1 MDRQQII
8 QEKDR
13 IVSSL
18 FEGAFDSAQALRQK
32 ALIMFMNKDLHHG
45 ELGGEIALVSRKAIE
60 KLSIKEIEQRLVNF
74 YLEAAKLNTESD
86 KKIFSF
92 DRGHARNLGYATDKN
107 PSVKEMTKY
116 VKGKIERW
124 KDSPSSGA
132 VDYDGAARDIL
143 DTLQR
148 EIIRKE
154 IVQGVRHVFPE
165 SVEQRV
171 LMNHGL
177 DIIDL
182 LENIESDS
190 MWKDELDVSVEW
202 NRIPLEPQY
211 FKGKRQYTPPQN
223 LSEWRDMHRWWT
235 KEFNTKAREFVVG
248 DNVYLYGDLLTE
260 NIVAND
266 AYYQYAGFGQRGV
279 VPPPIVQLLDDK
291 LVEVLK
297 DLNKKFTNEI
307 FFDMANKA
315 GIDLNDLNF
324 FEKLGEG
331 SREKLKELARE
342 RMIEFIEANS
352 SASDKLIPVI
362 YPELAIPG
370 MVNESPNTKIYSYL
384 EGPVEERELFKN
396 RIDIK
401 DVLEGEVTLTNPVV
415 DERLRL
421 ERIIKNDIQ
430 TPLLKEGLL
439 KRYLDYDEF
448 IEGLPADRAEQ
459 LLDYTNKDVAFNLDL
474 FKDQFDLQ
482 KPYYPG
488 ELESINSI
496 LFDWEEPSP
505 IEDAV
510 LADIEDWDL
519 DSEGNPIDPR
529 KKPEGM
535 SKFKQE
541 LSAQYNYL
549 LTSDTPTSVETFN
562 IDDYKPFT
570 LEVTDPAGLH
580 AGPTAKLIN
589 DLQGQGLKPIVM
601 ENGVLKEVG
610 MTGILKRGV
619 PLGGTLELFVPKDL
633 ISIDMGDGS
642 SGYKVQLS
650 KPNQTQRVSSETGLS
665 THSDRIR
672 KVAQDYHKIM
682 GYSDPEFK
690 PAMVFN
696 DEVGAIAADI
706 FEQLPMFDDNAI
718 PYYKKFIQETNM
730 QYQTLLDAG
739 MKFEVVDGDPYTP
752 NRAGHQQMIA
762 DMENG
767 VLKVL
772 ATESGFGDEATSKLN
787 PMLAESMFT
796 DVNGRV
802 MLENDVFRAV
812 HDTFGHGMRGN
823 TFGPIGEYNAW
834 LAHKEMYSP
843 DARRVM
849 TTETLGQN
857 TFTNYGPHMRDA
869 EGKLLSKADAGYIKP
884 ADRPFASQKV
894 ALMPEEIINVA
905 GTVVEDASELVDTR
919 SLNKVVELASTQPEV
934 ADGIMKSAKK
944 VVGKAFNTAAGV
956 LDPGD
961 VAITAGISRLLP
973 RLGLAAISP
982 AALAAYVGYELSVL
996 AIDAAQSFDKAR
1008 QKQGI
1013 ELLDYDNTNPN
1024 INWKELGKDT
1034 WNEFGEISDTWSLS
1048 WKISEPIIDYAFGEY
1063 AKLQENR

>member
-13 IVSSL
+13 IVSNL
-18 FEGAFDSAQALRQK
+18 FEGAFDSAQAMRQR
-32 ALIMFMNKDLHHG
+32 ALIIFMNMDLHHG
-45 ELGGEIALVSRKAIE
+45 MLGEDIAGVSKKAIE
-60 KLSIKEIEQRLVNF
+60 KLSVKEIEQRLVNF
-74 YLEAAKLNTESD
+74 YLEAAKLNTQSE
-86 KKIFSF
+86 KRIFSF
-92 DRGHARNLGYATDKN
+92 DGRGHTRNLGYATDKN

-116 VKGKIERW
+116 VKEKIQRW
-124 KDSPSSGA
+124 KESPSSGA
-132 VDYDGAARDIL
+132 VDYDGAARDL
-143 DTLQR
+143 LETLQR
-148 EIIRKE
+148 GVIKKE
-154 IVQGVRHVFPE
+154 IVEGVRHVFPE

-177 DIIDL
+177 DIIDF
-182 LENIESDS
+182 LENLEADS
-190 MWKDELDVSVEW
+190 MWKDELDVAIEW
-202 NRIPLEPQY
+202 NRVPIEPQY

-223 LSEWRDMHRWWT
+223 LSEWRDMHKWWT
-235 KEFNTKAREFVVG
+235 NEFNTKAREFVVG
-248 DNVYLYGDLLTE
+248 DNVYLFGDLLTE
-260 NIVAND
+260 NIIAND
-266 AYYQYAGFGQRGV
+266 AYYQYAGFGQRGT

-291 LVEVLK
+291 LTEILQDLTRKVSLEV
-297 DLNKKFTNEI
+297 FNELREE
-307 FFDMANKA
+307 FGLAE
-315 GIDLNDLNF
+315 NDLNVYEKIDAQTN
-324 FEKLGEG
+324 FEGGARGRVQDLT
-331 SREKLKELARE
+331 RE
-342 RMIEFIEANS
+342 RMIEFIEVNS
-352 SASDKLIPVI
+352 TASDKLIEAF

-370 MVNESPNTKIYSYL
+370 MTNMYPTNEIYMRL

-401 DVLEGEVTLTNPVV
+401 DVLEGE
-415 DERLRL
+415 
-421 ERIIKNDIQ
+421 IKDI
-430 TPLLKEGLL
+430 TITEAPT
-439 KRYLDYDEF
+439 
-448 IEGLPADRAEQ
+448 I
-459 LLDYTNKDVAFNLDL
+459 
-474 FKDQFDLQ
+474 
-482 KPYYPG
+482 
-488 ELESINSI
+488 
-496 LFDWEEPSP
+496 
-505 IEDAV
+505 
-510 LADIEDWDL
+510 
-519 DSEGNPIDPR
+519 
-529 KKPEGM
+529 
-535 SKFKQE
+535 
-541 LSAQYNYL
+541 
-549 LTSDTPTSVETFN
+549 DTPTSVETFN
-562 IDDYKPFT
+562 VDDYKPFT

-589 DLQGQGLKPIVM
+589 DLQGQGLKPIIM

-696 DEVGAIAADI
+696 DEIGAIAADI

-767 VLKVL
+767 TLKVL
-772 ATESGFGDEATSKLN
+772 ATESGFGNDATSKLN

-869 EGKLLSKADAGYIKP
+869 EGKLLSKADAGYIPP

-905 GTVVEDASELVDTR
+905 GTVVEDASDLVDTK

-944 VVGKAFNTAAGV
+944 VVGKAFNTLAGV

-996 AIDAAQSFDKAR
+996 AIDAAQSLDKAR

-1024 INWKELGKDT
+1024 INWKQLGQDT